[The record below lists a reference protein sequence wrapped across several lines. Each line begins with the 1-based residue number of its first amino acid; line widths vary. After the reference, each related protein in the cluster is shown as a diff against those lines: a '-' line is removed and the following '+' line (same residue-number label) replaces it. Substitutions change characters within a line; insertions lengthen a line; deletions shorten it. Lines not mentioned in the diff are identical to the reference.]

1 MVIDLIYEFDFEKT
15 WKNVRVMHKEGYF
28 TSASDLHTHPF
39 YEINLIL
46 DGNFNIL
53 DLVRAKKYV
62 AGASVTVNMRFIEN
76 DLGNAQLLVSLRQ
89 ALLKGDKK

>member
-1 MVIDLIYEFDFEKT
+1 MKKIMCIICIAVLCFNSSIAVFAAVDVPDVFGD
-15 WKNVRVMHKEGYF
+15 GYVECDVNF
-28 TSASDLHTHPF
+28 
-39 YEINLIL
+39 